1 MAAIAA
7 RRPRLD
13 ALPEAL
19 AVATV
24 ALVALALAGGVL
36 VGGVMAF
43 VAIAGAVTAIA
54 AIIQPRIGLY
64 AATIIVLC
72 VVPLTAN
79 PAFGPDISLVND
91 PVQGTGLLAHEIMIG
106 AAALGVLRIQVF
118 ERGAELRMGDMLWP
132 ILLLATVTTLAFGY
146 GIMRGGDFRMAV
158 WETRAIYLL
167 IPIYLVMTNTV
178 RTRGDLAA
186 FAHVAAAAAFVM
198 SAEAVYRHLV
208 YIRPGYQLDVILDLA
223 FSHEASI
230 VAGLLAMYF
239 IARTLWSA
247 SLTGSVGY
255 ALLALIPLAALMVMK
270 RRAGI
275 VALDAA
281 LIMFAIALF
290 RNDAFRFVLIVPVTA
305 LFFAAL
311 LMATWN
317 NPGGSGQFSRS
328 FQAITQTS
336 PTQDQDE
343 DQASDDYRA
352 RETANI
358 RANINARPVQG
369 LGFGQRYD
377 MPQQLP
383 DLSSFWPFFHYVPH
397 NSVLWM
403 WMKAGILGFV
413 ATMMLFG
420 AGVLRSGQLF
430 RRFNNDPLQPATIV
444 GGAGVLMF
452 AVFAYVDLGLA
463 SQSAMVFF
471 GLCLGLLGVLAEFAK
486 LEPTAPGGNEAGQ

>member
-1 MAAIAA
+1 MATIAV
-7 RRPRLD
+7 RRPGFD
-13 ALPEAL
+13 ALPEA
-19 AVATV
+19 VGVVTV
-24 ALVALALAGGVL
+24 AAVSLALAAGVL
-36 VGGVMAF
+36 LGGVMAF
-43 VAIAGAVTAIA
+43 VAIAGGVVAVA

-64 AATIIVLC
+64 AATILVLC
-72 VVPLTAN
+72 VTPLTAN

-106 AAALGVLRIQVF
+106 AAALGVVRIQVF
-118 ERGAELRMGDMLWP
+118 ERDAELRTGDLLWP
-132 ILLLATVTTLAFGY
+132 ILLLASVTTLAFGY
-146 GIMRGGDFRMAV
+146 GVARGGDFRMAV
-158 WETRAIYLL
+158 WETRGIYML
-167 IPIYLVMTNTV
+167 IPVYLVMTNSI
-178 RTRGDLAA
+178 RTRGDIGN
-186 FAHVAAAAAFVM
+186 FARVAAAAAFVM
-198 SAEAVYRHLV
+198 SAEAVYRHVV
-208 YIRPGYQLDVILDLA
+208 YIRPGYELDVILDLA

-230 VAGLLAMYF
+230 VAGLLSMYF

-247 SLTGSVGY
+247 SLTGSIGY

-281 LIMFAIALF
+281 LVMFAIALF
-290 RNDAFRFVLIVPVTA
+290 RHDAFKFVLIVPITA
-305 LFFAAL
+305 VFFGAL

-336 PTQDQDE
+336 PTQDQSE

-377 MPQQLP
+377 MPQQVP
-383 DLSSFWPFFHYVPH
+383 DLSAFWPFFHYVPH

-403 WMKAGILGFV
+403 WIKAGIAGFV
-413 ATMMLFG
+413 ATIVLFG
-420 AGVLRSGQLF
+420 AGALRSGQLF
-430 RRFNNDPLQPATIV
+430 RRFSNDPLQPATLV
-444 GGAGVLMF
+444 GGAGVVMF

-463 SQSAMVFF
+463 SQTAMVFF
-471 GLCLGLLGVLAEFAK
+471 GLCLGLLGVLAEIAK
-486 LEPTAPGGNEAGQ
+486 REPQPEEAP